1 MKTKAVLCENLY
13 IDYQDAGQI
22 EIKLVG
28 KGNKQSYSDKIVQV
42 AAWLS
47 RMTGYKEILCK

>member
-1 MKTKAVLCENLY
+1 MQGKQKL
-13 IDYQDAGQI
+13 
-22 EIKLVG
+22 KLVG
-28 KGNKQSYSDKIVQV
+28 KGNKQNYSEKIVQV